1 MITPWGVSDSEKR
14 YERGL
19 TWVGT
24 PSHGGFLVGKAYA
37 RKHLTPAAIAAGM
50 PFGSYLAYEED
61 CLAAIV
67 LYELPATREGF
78 SRVADAD
85 LLETISRWNPEYL
98 AARGIAPSV
107 EPVNLAGG
115 GM

>member
-1 MITPWGVSDSEKR
+1 MFTPWSNSDYEKHF
-14 YERGL
+14 ERGL
-19 TWVGT
+19 TWVST
-24 PSHGGFLVGKAYA
+24 PSHGGFMVGRAYA
-37 RKHLTPAAIAAGM
+37 RKHLSPAAIAAGM
-50 PFGSYLAYEED
+50 PFGQYICFEED

-78 SRVADAD
+78 SNVTDSD

-98 AARGIAPSV
+98 AARGIATTV
-107 EPVNLAGG
+107 EPMKIASG